1 MSKKIPHPVDE
12 SRVQA
17 ILAGMTLSEK
27 CSQLR
32 YDSPAIDRLGIH
44 SYNWWNEALHGVARN
59 GRATVF
65 PQAIGLAA
73 SWDAQLIERVANAI
87 SDEARA
93 KHHEAARQGSRQQY
107 QGLTFWTP
115 NINIFRDP
123 RWGRGQET
131 WGEDPF
137 LTGELAAAFVR
148 GLQGNHPRYLKTAA
162 CAKHFAVHSGPE
174 ALRHEFNVNPSPRD
188 LWETYLPA
196 FKRLCDEGVE
206 AFMGAYNAL
215 YGEPCCGSKFLL
227 GEVLRERWGF
237 QGHVVSDCWAIRDFH
252 LEHKVTT
259 SPEESAALA
268 LKSGCDLNC
277 GDEYCNAL
285 EGAALLG
292 LVSEEEIDRALGR
305 LLVTRLRLGEF
316 DPPTD
321 NPYSAISMD
330 VVCCDAH
337 RELARQAAIDS
348 MVLLQNHNDC
358 LPLDSDCRSILLTGP
373 LATSVEA
380 MLGNYSGLSGRVS
393 TVLEGLADRIP
404 EGTRLD
410 YRKGCLLDRP
420 RPNPSNWTAFEAVKC
435 DAVICCLGL
444 TPDVENEEGDAI
456 ESAHRGDRLTI
467 ELPESQRVFL
477 AELAAAIRE
486 AGSKTKLIVVLFGGS
501 AFAIPDVVEHADAIL
516 HAWYPG
522 EAGGEAVA
530 DILLGNA
537 APGGRLPVSFPCS
550 TECLP
555 PFEEYAME
563 GRTYRFMASDDVLF
577 PFGFGLEY
585 TRFAWS
591 PLIEQPSPSGGRTYR
606 WEITNTGNRP
616 GSELVQCYH
625 FPPESAV
632 PRLIAFHKTQLDPDS
647 RRAIEFTIA
656 DQPLQTI
663 DDTGVERLLPGN
675 HRLVF
680 STHAPWNQQLNN
692 HHVASITIFP

>member
-1 MSKKIPHPVDE
+1 MKTQSPDSK
-12 SRVQA
+12 RVA
-17 ILAGMTLSEK
+17 DLIAGMSLIEK

-32 YDSPAIDRLGIH
+32 HDAPAIERLGVPAC
-44 SYNWWNEALHGVARN
+44 NWWNEALHGVARN

-65 PQAIGLAA
+65 PQAIGMAA
-73 SWDAQLIERVANAI
+73 TWDASLIERVASAV

-137 LTGELAAAFVR
+137 LTGELASAFVR

-162 CAKHFAVHSGPE
+162 CAKHYAVHSGPE
-174 ALRHEFNVNPSPRD
+174 ALRHEFNVDPSPRD

-206 AFMGAYNAL
+206 AFMGAYNAI

-227 GEVLRERWGF
+227 GDVLRGRWGF

-252 LEHKVTT
+252 LGHKVTT

-277 GDEYCNAL
+277 GDEYCHAL

-292 LVSEEEIDRALGR
+292 MVSEEEIDRALGR
-305 LLVTRLRLGEF
+305 LLLTRVRLGEF
-316 DPPTD
+316 DPPGD
-321 NPYSAISMD
+321 NPYSATPMD
-330 VVCCDAH
+330 LVCCDAH

-348 MVLLQNHNDC
+348 IVLLQNRNDN
-358 LPLDSDCRSILLTGP
+358 LPLGPECRSILLTGP

-380 MLGNYSGLSGRVS
+380 MLGNYCGLSGRVS

-456 ESAHRGDRLTI
+456 ESAHRGDRETI
-467 ELPESQRVFL
+467 ELPESQRSFL

-486 AGSKTKLIVVLFGGS
+486 PGSKTKLVVVLFGGS

-537 APGGRLPVSFPCS
+537 VPGGRLPVSFPRS
-550 TECLP
+550 TACLP
-555 PFEEYAME
+555 PFEDYAMQ
-563 GRTYRFMASDDVLF
+563 GRTYRFMKPDDVLF
-577 PFGFGLEY
+577 PFGFGLSY
-585 TRFAWS
+585 SRFEWMLPTQLRGNAEA
-591 PLIEQPSPSGGRTYR
+591 LFR
-606 WEITNTGNRP
+606 WEICNVGARD
-616 GSELVQCYH
+616 GVEVVQCYH
-625 FPPESAV
+625 FPPESSI
-632 PRLIAFHKTQLDPDS
+632 PRLIGFRRVRIPAGAKQEVAFVVKDEDLATVGEDGVS
-647 RRAIEFTIA
+647 RL
-656 DQPLQTI
+656 QPGQH
-663 DDTGVERLLPGN
+663 RLL
-675 HRLVF
+675 LA
-680 STHAPWNQQLNN
+680 SHAPWLHSAMNQWQTT
-692 HHVASITIFP
+692 ATIS